1 VLISVTAAV
10 RAWLSEFAL
19 NKTNQ
24 QRRSSMKI
32 GMTSAILVGI
42 LGAPWAASANA
53 QDIALGY
60 LPSAAGPFATFS
72 KTNEISAQIAIDEIN
87 AGGGIAGKKL
97 RIVAFDTAGK
107 PDQAVVG
114 LRKLAD
120 DDKVLAIIGPFSSSE
135 CRVVFPAGDR
145 AGVVAMSMASSA
157 PKLAE
162 PFQYAFRNTSDEG
175 YMFERVMRAL
185 KSKNVPIATGAI
197 AYATDDVISKV
208 MGENVL
214 PGIMK
219 KAGTDVKL
227 SVTFQTAAFDFSAQA
242 SQLVAQPTD
251 LIGVGSGPE
260 PATRLVQELRRQG
273 HKGRLVAGS
282 TIADPELGRQ
292 MGTAGDG
299 TTIPTTFYSELN
311 DRTKAFQAEFAKRA
325 RAAGLDRGM
334 AAQFDA
340 ATYDIV
346 LLYAHAMKQANVTGE
361 PSKLATERTAIKD
374 ELRKMKNFGALEG
387 AISFGANGDA
397 LKPVYAIQLQAA
409 KWTLIEQFA
418 PDL

>member
-1 VLISVTAAV
+1 MKTRLTAAV
-10 RAWLSEFAL
+10 VAGAL
-19 NKTNQ
+19 AALWA
-24 QRRSSMKI
+24 
-32 GMTSAILVGI
+32 GSA
-42 LGAPWAASANA
+42 AA
-53 QDIALGY
+53 QDILLGY
-60 LPSAAGPFATFS
+60 LPAGAGPYATFS

-87 AGGGIAGKKL
+87 AAGGIAGKKL
-97 RIVAFDTAGK
+97 RIVSFDTAGK

-114 LRKLAD
+114 LRKLAE

-145 AGVVAMSMASSA
+145 AGVATMSMASSA

-162 PFQYAFRNTSDEG
+162 PFTFAFRNTSDEG

-185 KSKNVPIATGAI
+185 KQKNLPIATGAV

-208 MGENVL
+208 MGEAVL

-219 KAGTDVKL
+219 KSGTDVKL
-227 SVTFQTAAFDFSAQA
+227 SVTFQTQAFDFSAQV
-242 SQLVAQPTD
+242 SQLVGQPTD
-251 LIGVGSGPE
+251 LVGVGSGPE

-292 MGTAGDG
+292 MGKAGDG
-299 TTIPTTFYSELN
+299 TTIPTTFYADLN

-325 RAAGLDRGM
+325 KAAGLDRGT

-340 ATYDIV
+340 ASYDIV
-346 LLYAHAMKQANVTGE
+346 LFYAHAMREAKITGDVG
-361 PSKLATERTAIKD
+361 KLAAERTAVKD
-374 ELRKMKNFGALEG
+374 ELRKMKNFPALEG
-387 AISFGANGDA
+387 AISFGSNGDA
-397 LKPVYAIQLQAA
+397 LKPVYAIQLQDT
-409 KWTLIEQFA
+409 KWTLLSQFA
-418 PDL
+418 PE

>member
-1 VLISVTAAV
+1 MAAV
-10 RAWLSEFAL
+10 LLAAL
-19 NKTNQ
+19 W
-24 QRRSSMKI
+24 S
-32 GMTSAILVGI
+32 
-42 LGAPWAASANA
+42 ASAAA
-53 QDIALGY
+53 QEILLGY

-72 KTNEISAQIAIDEIN
+72 KTNEIGAQIAIDEIN
-87 AGGGIAGKKL
+87 AAGGVAGKKL
-97 RIVAFDTAGK
+97 RLVAFDTAGK

-114 LRKLAD
+114 LRKLGE
-120 DDKVLAIIGPFSSSE
+120 DDKVLAVIGPLSSSE
-135 CRVVFPAGDR
+135 CRVVFPAADR
-145 AGVVAMSMASSA
+145 LGVVSMSMASSA

-185 KSKNVPIATGAI
+185 QAKNFSTKTAAI

-219 KAGTDVKL
+219 KFGTEVKL
-227 SVTFQTAAFDFSAQA
+227 SVTFQTQSFDFSAQV
-242 SQLVAQPTD
+242 SQLVSQPTD

-273 HKGRLVAGS
+273 HKGFLVAGS

-292 MGTAGDG
+292 MGAAGNG
-299 TTIPTTFYSELN
+299 TTIPTTFYADLN

-325 RAAGLDRGM
+325 KAAGLDRTT

-346 LLYAHAMKQANVTGE
+346 LFYAHAMKAANVTGD
-361 PSKLATERTAIKD
+361 PAKLAAERTAIKD
-374 ELRKMKNFGALEG
+374 ELRKMKDFPALEG
-387 AISFGANGDA
+387 SISFGANGDA
-397 LKPVYAIQLQAA
+397 LKPVYVVQLQDG
-409 KWTLIEQFA
+409 KWTLIGQFA
-418 PDL
+418 PGS